1 MKTTHISPEYKYN
14 NVYGTLSMLEKKSF
28 LSSKLMVYEN
38 NINILNENIIYYQNN
53 NNEQLN
59 LNAEKVLPQ
68 ILYNTVDDK
77 KNNSILTQNNLNND
91 LYNNTKWILT
101 IDVNTILFNYL
112 FANLKKYRTFEGVAN
127 NITLYNDVN
136 SAMKEYINRNLI
148 YLYDMTKIEVFLK
161 YNDLNVSGYR
171 FNNFYDA
178 NIESN
183 NNLTNKYNIT
193 TDAITRKT
201 IINFNQEKIS
211 SNFSFNYYYNL
222 YFNKQ

>member
-1 MKTTHISPEYKYN
+1 M
-14 NVYGTLSMLEKKSF
+14 
-28 LSSKLMVYEN
+28 
-38 NINILNENIIYYQNN
+38 
-53 NNEQLN
+53 
-59 LNAEKVLPQ
+59 
-68 ILYNTVDDK
+68 YNTVDDK

-136 SAMKEYINRNLI
+136 SSIKEYINRNLI

-171 FNNFYDA
+171 FNNLYDA

>member
-1 MKTTHISPEYKYN
+1 MKKKTEDRKVRVRMAPSPTGPLHVGSARTT
-14 NVYGTLSMLEKKSF
+14 
-28 LSSKLMVYEN
+28 
-38 NINILNENIIYYQNN
+38 
-53 NNEQLN
+53 
-59 LNAEKVLPQ
+59 
-68 ILYNTVDDK
+68 
-77 KNNSILTQNNLNND
+77 
-91 LYNNTKWILT
+91 
-101 IDVNTILFNYL
+101 LFNYL

-136 SAMKEYINRNLI
+136 SSIKEYINRNLI

-171 FNNFYDA
+171 FNNLYDA